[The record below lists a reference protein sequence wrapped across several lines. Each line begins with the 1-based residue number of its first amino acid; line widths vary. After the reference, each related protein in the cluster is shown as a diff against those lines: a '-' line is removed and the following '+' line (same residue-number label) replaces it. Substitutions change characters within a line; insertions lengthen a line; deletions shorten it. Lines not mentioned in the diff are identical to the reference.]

1 MGLSHP
7 AAAVGRAPPAFPG
20 AGVVAGSEEQLREEA
35 RFLHW
40 FGQDIV
46 SFNRGYVDIA
56 GGNVV
61 AALWLSFVLERMPQ
75 EVRAQRAVMT
85 GDRYSFTMTG
95 AECEHSTGITRAQQ
109 ASCRR
114 HLQVQGLLD
123 VDAQRGRTV
132 TYTVHLDQLRTRMA
146 EQAQPLL
153 AALRRPHADGPAPTP
168 LAIRARRGR

>member
-1 MGLSHP
+1 MGLPHLASASNQAQRAVHVAP
-7 AAAVGRAPPAFPG
+7 LDAAQD
-20 AGVVAGSEEQLREEA
+20 EQLREEA

-40 FGQDIV
+40 FGQDTV

-61 AALWLSFVLERMPQ
+61 AALWLSFVLERMPH
-75 EVRAQRAVMT
+75 EVRAQRAVMD
-85 GDRYSFTMTG
+85 GHRYSFTMTG

-114 HLQVQGLLD
+114 HLQLQGLLH

-132 TYTVHLDQLRTRMA
+132 TYTVQLDQLRMRMA
-146 EQAQPLL
+146 EHAQPLV
-153 AALRRPHADGPAPTP
+153 AALRQSSIASPAASPFP
-168 LAIRARRGR
+168 PRARRGR